1 MPEHRPPR
9 WADYLLEKFVN
20 PRFLEDIQGNL
31 EEIFLRRVQEAGPT
45 QARREYAWAAM
56 RHLTPY
62 FTKKSPR
69 PYPTVSN
76 LSPAMLHHYFT
87 YAWRHFAKNRQFT
100 FLNAVGLTT
109 GLICTLLIYLWITDE
124 RTFDKF
130 HDKDARLYQV
140 MVHEKGGDRLVTSEG
155 TGGILRV
162 FLPRDMPEVEMAVCT
177 TPPVWFQKFSLS
189 LGGRARGGRTV
200 SAAGNFVSSD
210 YFKAFSFPLIQG
222 NAQSVLT
229 DKNTVVIS
237 ERMASRLFG
246 SPEKAMNQLVEW
258 KWQAFSRQSQVTGVF
273 RDQPRNSSEQSE
285 LLIPLSAW
293 DDILPQ
299 GSMPNTATGPFHN
312 YLVLRP
318 GADAHLLEAKL
329 AGYAKKHFND
339 PNATLFIRKYSDK
352 YLYGTYENGV
362 QSGGRI
368 EYVKL
373 FGAIAVFILLI
384 ACINFMNLSTAK
396 ASVRVKEV
404 GVKKALGA
412 GRLTLVFQFLGESIL
427 MSFVT
432 LLIALGV
439 VWLILPYFNTLTNK
453 QLTLHF
459 GGQFI
464 AALAVILLLTGL
476 LSGSYPALYLSRFN
490 PALTLKG
497 KLLHGMG
504 ELWVRKGLVVFQFAV
519 SVIFIISVVVVY
531 KQIDYVQ
538 AKNPGYE
545 KDNIVYFEMEGRAA
559 TQTNAFLAGLKTVP
573 GVVNASSIQQK
584 IVLPAF
590 MPSAGVRWDGKNEK
604 DEIRFYKM
612 PVNYGLTETL
622 GIPMVAGRSFSK
634 DFGSD
639 STAVILNETAIRQMG
654 ITDPIGKQIMVDG
667 RKTRIV
673 GVARDFHFNSLHE
686 IIKPFI
692 FKLSPQETMLAT
704 VKIQAGEVPATVAR
718 IQAFYASFNPGYA
731 FDYDFLDR
739 DYQIQYASEKLV
751 AQLARYFA
759 VLAILISCLG
769 LFGLAAFTAERRR
782 KEIGVR
788 KVLGAT
794 TGSVVAMLSR
804 EFLVLVAV
812 AIAIGCPLAWWLTR
826 RWLDHFAYRATIGAG
841 IFAGAGLVTIVITLA
856 TISFQSVRAAL
867 TNPTQSLKS
876 E

>member
-1 MPEHRPPR
+1 MEMPQHRPPR
-9 WADYLLEKFVN
+9 WVDYLLEKFVH

-31 EEIFLRRVQEAGPT
+31 DEIFARRLREVSPAR
-45 QARREYAWAAM
+45 ARREYAWAAV

-62 FTKKSPR
+62 FTRKSPEK
-69 PYPTVSN
+69 YPTVSN
-76 LSPAMLHHYFT
+76 LSPAMLNHYFT

-109 GLICTLLIYLWITDE
+109 GLICTLFIYLWVADE
-124 RTFDKF
+124 LRFDKF

-162 FLPRDMPEVEMAVCT
+162 FLPRDMPEVEMAVST

-189 LGGRARGGRTV
+189 HDGRTV
-200 SAAGNFVSSD
+200 SAGGNFVSPD
-210 YFKAFSFPLIQG
+210 YFKAFSFPLTQG
-222 NAQSVLT
+222 NPESVLT
-229 DKNTVVIS
+229 DKNTVAIS
-237 ERMASRLFG
+237 EQMAIRLFG

-258 KWQAFSRQSQVTGVF
+258 KWQAFSRKCQVSGVF
-273 RDQPRNSSEQSE
+273 RDQPHNSSEQSE
-285 LLIPLSAW
+285 LLIPLAAW
-293 DDILPQ
+293 DEILPQ

-339 PNATLFIRKYSDK
+339 SNATLFIRKYSDG
-352 YLYGTYENGV
+352 YLYGKYENGV

-368 EYVKL
+368 EYVRL
-373 FGAIAVFILLI
+373 FSAIAVFILLI

-412 GRLTLVFQFLGESIL
+412 GRLTLIFQFLGESIL
-427 MSFVT
+427 MSFLT
-432 LLIALGV
+432 LLVALGI
-439 VWLILPYFNTLTNK
+439 VWLTLPYFNTITNK
-453 QLTLHF
+453 QLTLQF
-459 GGQFI
+459 GAGFT
-464 AALAVILLLTGL
+464 AALAAILLLTGL

-519 SVIFIISVVVVY
+519 SVIFIISVVVFY

-538 AKNPGYE
+538 SKNPGYE
-545 KDNIVYFEMEGRAA
+545 KEGIVYFEMEGRAA
-559 TQTNAFLAGLKTVP
+559 TQTEVFLERLRTIP
-573 GVVNASSIQQK
+573 GVLSSSSIQQK
-584 IVLPAF
+584 IILPASL
-590 MPSAGVRWDGKNEK
+590 PSAGVRWDGKNQK

-639 STAVILNETAIRQMG
+639 TTAVILNETAVRQMG
-654 ITDPIGKQIMVDG
+654 ITNPIGKEIMVDG
-667 RKTRIV
+667 GKSHIV
-673 GVARDFHFNSLHE
+673 GIARDFHFNSMHE
-686 IIKPFI
+686 AIKPFI
-692 FKLSPQETMLAT
+692 FKLSPQETMLAI
-704 VKIQAGEVPATVAR
+704 VKIQPDQLPATIAR

-739 DYQIQYASEKLV
+739 DYQVQYAAEKLV

-759 VLAILISCLG
+759 ALAILISCLG

-794 TGSVVAMLSR
+794 TGSVIAMLSR
-804 EFLVLVAV
+804 EFLLLVAL
-812 AIAIGCPLAWWLTR
+812 AIAVGCPLAWWLTQ
-826 RWLDHFAYRATIGAG
+826 RWLDHFAYHVTIGTD
-841 IFAGAGLVTIVITLA
+841 IFAAAGLATIVITLA

-867 TNPTQSLKS
+867 ANPTHSLKS

>member
-31 EEIFLRRVQEAGPT
+31 EEVFTRRVREVG
-45 QARREYAWAAM
+45 ARRARRGYAWGAI

-62 FTKKSPR
+62 FTRKSPEQ
-69 PYPTVSN
+69 YPTVSN
-76 LSPAMLHHYFT
+76 LSPAMLNHYLT

-109 GLICTLLIYLWITDE
+109 GLICTLLIYLWINDE
-124 RTFDKF
+124 LGFDKF

-140 MVHEKGGDRLVTSEG
+140 TVHEKGGGKLVTSEG
-155 TGGILRV
+155 TGGMLKEM
-162 FLPRDMPEVEMAVCT
+162 LAKDMPEVEMVVCT

-189 LGGRARGGRTV
+189 SGSGTSGRTV
-200 SAAGNFVSSD
+200 SAAGNFVSAD

-222 NAQSVLT
+222 NPHSVLSG
-229 DKNTVVIS
+229 KNTVAIS
-237 ERMASRLFG
+237 KQMAAKLFG
-246 SPEKAMNQLVEW
+246 SPEKAMNQVVEW
-258 KWQAFSRQSQVTGVF
+258 KWQAFSRKCQVTGIF
-273 RDQPRNSSEQSE
+273 DDQPHNSSEQSE

-293 DDILPQ
+293 DDMMPS
-299 GSMPNTATGPFHN
+299 GGVPNTATGPFHN
-312 YLVLRP
+312 YLVIRP

-329 AGYAKKHFND
+329 ADYAKKRFND
-339 PNATLFIRKYSDK
+339 PNATLSIRKYSDG
-352 YLYGTYENGV
+352 YLYGNYENGV

-368 EYVKL
+368 EYVRL

-412 GRLTLVFQFLGESIL
+412 GRATLVFQFLGESVL

-432 LLIALGV
+432 LVVALGV
-439 VWLILPYFNTLTNK
+439 VWLALPYFNTITNK

-459 GGQFI
+459 SGQFI
-464 AALAVILLLTGL
+464 LALGAILLFTGL
-476 LSGSYPALYLSRFN
+476 LAGSYPALYLSRSN

-531 KQIDYVQ
+531 RQIDYVQ
-538 AKNPGYE
+538 TKNPGYE

-559 TQTNAFLAGLKTVP
+559 TQMQAFLERLKTVP
-573 GVVNASSIQQK
+573 GVVNASSIQQR
-584 IVLPAF
+584 IILPTVL
-590 MPSAGVRWDGKNEK
+590 PSAGVRWDGKNEK

-622 GIPMVAGRSFSK
+622 GIRMVAGRSFSK

-639 STAVILNETAIRQMG
+639 SASVILNETAIREMG
-654 ITDPIGKQIMVDG
+654 ITDPIGKQIMIDG
-667 RKTRIV
+667 WKTQIV
-673 GVARDFHFNSLHE
+673 GVAQDFHFNSLHE
-686 IIKPFI
+686 TIKPFI
-692 FKLSPQETMLAT
+692 FRLSPQETMLAV
-704 VKIQAGEVPATVAR
+704 VKVQAGEVPATIAR
-718 IQAFYASFNPGYA
+718 MQALYASFNPGYA
-731 FDYDFLDR
+731 FDYEFLDR
-739 DYQIQYASEKLV
+739 DYQIQYASERLV

-788 KVLGAT
+788 KVLGAS

-812 AIAIGCPLAWWLTR
+812 AIALGCPLAWWLTQ
-826 RWLDHFAYRATIGAG
+826 RWLDGFAYRATIGAG
-841 IFAGAGLVTIVITLA
+841 IFVSAGLVTIVITLA
-856 TISFQSVRAAL
+856 TIGFQSVRAAL

>member
-31 EEIFLRRVQEAGPT
+31 EEIFLRRTREVGLAR
-45 QARREYAWAAM
+45 ARREYAWAAV

-62 FTKKSPR
+62 FTKKSPS

-76 LSPAMLHHYFT
+76 LSPAMLNHYLT
-87 YAWRHFAKNRQFT
+87 NALRHFAKNRQFT
-100 FLNAVGLTT
+100 FLNAAGLAT
-109 GLICTLLIYLWITDE
+109 GLICTLLIYLWVADE
-124 RTFDKF
+124 LAFDRF
-130 HDKDARLYQV
+130 HEKGARLYKV
-140 MVHEKGGDRLVTSEG
+140 MVHEKGGAKLVTSDG

-162 FLPRDMPEVEMAVCT
+162 MLPKDMPEVEMAVST
-177 TPPVWFQKFSLS
+177 TPPAWFQKFSLS
-189 LGGRARGGRTV
+189 ADGRTV
-200 SAAGNFVSSD
+200 SAAGNFVSAD

-222 NAQSVLT
+222 SAQSVLT
-229 DKNTVVIS
+229 DKNTVTIS
-237 ERMASRLFG
+237 EQMAVRLFG
-246 SPEKAMNQLVEW
+246 SAEKAMNQLVEW
-258 KWQAFSRQSQVTGVF
+258 KWQAFSRKCQVTGVF
-273 RDQPRNSSEQSE
+273 KDQPHNSSEQSE

-299 GSMPNTATGPFHN
+299 SSMPNTATGPFRN

-318 GADAHLLEAKL
+318 GTDAQLLEAKL
-329 AGYAKKHFND
+329 ADYAKKRFND
-339 PNATLFIRKYSDK
+339 PNATLFIQKYADS
-352 YLYGTYENGV
+352 YLYGQYENGS

-368 EYVKL
+368 EYVRL
-373 FGAIAVFILLI
+373 FIAIAVFILLI

-412 GRLTLVFQFLGESIL
+412 GRATLVFQFLGESIL
-427 MSFVT
+427 MSFMT
-432 LLIALGV
+432 LLMALGV
-439 VWLILPYFNTLTNK
+439 VWLALPYFNTITNK

-459 GGQFI
+459 SGQFI
-464 AALAVILLLTGL
+464 AALAAIMLLTGL
-476 LSGSYPALYLSRFN
+476 LAGSYPALYLSRFN

-497 KLLHGMG
+497 KLLHGMS

-538 AKNPGYE
+538 SKNPGYE
-545 KDNIVYFEMEGRAA
+545 KENIVYFEMEGRAA
-559 TQTNAFLAGLKTVP
+559 TQTEAFLARLKTLP

-590 MPSAGVRWDGKNEK
+590 LPSAGVRWDGKNGK

-622 GIPMVAGRSFSK
+622 GIRMVAGRSFSK

-639 STAVILNETAIRQMG
+639 TTAVILNETAIRQMG
-654 ITDPIGKQIMVDG
+654 ITDPIGKQIMIDG
-667 RKTRIV
+667 RKTHIV
-673 GVARDFHFNSLHE
+673 GVAQDFHFNSLHE
-686 IIKPFI
+686 TIKPFI
-692 FKLSPQETMLAT
+692 FKLSPKETMLAT
-704 VKIQAGEVPATVAR
+704 VKIEAGHVPATLAQ
-718 IQAFYASFNPGYA
+718 IQDFYASFNPGYA

-739 DYQIQYASEKLV
+739 DYQIQYASERLV

-759 VLAILISCLG
+759 ALAIWISCLG

-794 TGSVVAMLSR
+794 TGSVVTMLSR
-804 EFLVLVAV
+804 EFLVLVTI
-812 AIAIGCPLAWWLTR
+812 AIAVGCPLAWWLTQ
-826 RWLDHFAYRATIGAG
+826 RWLDHFAYRTTIGAG
-841 IFAGAGLVTIVITLA
+841 IFVGAGLATIIITLA

>member
-31 EEIFLRRVQEAGPT
+31 EEIFARRAREAGVT
-45 QARREYAWAAM
+45 RARREYAWAAM

-62 FTKKSPR
+62 FTRKSPR
-69 PYPTVSN
+69 QHPTVSN
-76 LSPAMLHHYFT
+76 LSPAMLNHYLT

-109 GLICTLLIYLWITDE
+109 GLVCTLFIYLWITDE
-124 RTFDKF
+124 LAFDKF
-130 HDKDARLYQV
+130 HEKDARLYQV

-155 TGGILRV
+155 TGGILREM
-162 FLPRDMPEVEMAVCT
+162 LPKDMPEVEMAVCT
-177 TPPVWFQKFSLS
+177 TPPVWFQKFSLTRP
-189 LGGRARGGRTV
+189 GHDRTV

-210 YFKAFSFPLIQG
+210 YFKAFSFPLVQG
-222 NAQSVLT
+222 NPQSVLT

-237 ERMASRLFG
+237 AKMATRLFG

-258 KWQAFSRQSQVTGVF
+258 KWQAFSRKCQVTGVF
-273 RDQPRNSSEQSE
+273 RDQSGNSGEQSE
-285 LLIPLSAW
+285 LLIPLGAW
-293 DDILPQ
+293 DEMLPQ
-299 GSMPNTATGPFHN
+299 GSMPRTATGPFHN

-318 GADAHLLEAKL
+318 GADAALLEAKL
-329 AGYAKKHFND
+329 ADYAKKHFND
-339 PNATLFIRKYSDK
+339 ANATLFIRKYSDG
-352 YLYGTYENGV
+352 YLYGNYENGV

-368 EYVKL
+368 EYVRL

-412 GRLTLVFQFLGESIL
+412 GRATLVFQFLGESIL

-432 LLIALGV
+432 LIIALGV
-439 VWLILPYFNTLTNK
+439 VWLTLPYFNTITHK

-459 GGQFI
+459 SGQFI
-464 AALAVILLLTGL
+464 GALAAILLLTGL
-476 LSGSYPALYLSRFN
+476 LAGSYPALYLSRFN

-531 KQIDYVQ
+531 RQIDYVR

-559 TQTNAFLAGLKTVP
+559 TQTEAFLARLKTLP

-584 IVLPAF
+584 IILPAVLP
-590 MPSAGVRWDGKNEK
+590 SSGVRWDGKNEK
-604 DEIRFYKM
+604 DEIRFYRM

-622 GIPMVAGRSFSK
+622 GIRMVSGRSFSK

-639 STAVILNETAIRQMG
+639 TASVILNETAIRQMG
-654 ITDPIGKQIMVDG
+654 ITDPIGKQIMIDG
-667 RKTRIV
+667 QASNIV
-673 GVARDFHFNSLHE
+673 GVAQDFHFNSLHE
-686 IIKPFI
+686 AIKPFI
-692 FKLSPQETMLAT
+692 FKLSPQETMLAI
-704 VKIQAGEVPATVAR
+704 VKIQEGQVPAALAN

-731 FDYDFLDR
+731 FDYEFLDR
-739 DYQIQYASEKLV
+739 DYQVQYASEQFV

-804 EFLVLVAV
+804 EFLVLVAA
-812 AIAIGCPLAWWLTR
+812 AIAVGCPLAWWLTQ
-826 RWLDHFAYRATIGAG
+826 RWLDHFAYRTTIGAG
-841 IFAGAGLVTIVITLA
+841 IFVGAGLATIVITLA
-856 TISFQSVRAAL
+856 TISLQSVRAAL

>member
-31 EEIFLRRVQEAGPT
+31 EEIFLRRVREAGVT
-45 QARREYAWAAM
+45 RARCEYAWAAV

-62 FTKKSPR
+62 FTKISPR
-69 PYPTVSN
+69 QYPTVSN
-76 LSPAMLHHYFT
+76 LSPAMLSHYLT
-87 YAWRHFAKNRQFT
+87 HAWRHFAKNRQFT

-109 GLICTLLIYLWITDE
+109 GLVCTLFIYLWITDE
-124 RTFDKF
+124 LHFDKF

-140 MVHEKGGDRLVTSEG
+140 IVHEKGGDKVVTSEG
-155 TGGILRV
+155 TGGVLRE

-189 LGGRARGGRTV
+189 RSGQTV
-200 SAAGNFVSSD
+200 SAAGNFVSPA

-222 NAQSVLT
+222 NSQSVLT
-229 DKNTVVIS
+229 DKNTVTIS
-237 ERMASRLFG
+237 EQMAVRLFG

-258 KWQAFSRQSQVTGVF
+258 KWQAFSRKSQVTGVF
-273 RDQPRNSSEQSE
+273 RDQPHNSSEQLE

-312 YLVLRP
+312 FLVLRP
-318 GADAHLLEAKL
+318 GADVHLLEEKL
-329 AGYAKKHFND
+329 AGYAKKRFND
-339 PNATLFIRKYSDK
+339 SNATLAIRKYSDA
-352 YLYGTYENGV
+352 YLYGKYENGV

-368 EYVKL
+368 EYVRL

-412 GRLTLVFQFLGESIL
+412 GRTALIFQFLGESIL

-432 LLIALGV
+432 LIVALGI
-439 VWLILPYFNTLTNK
+439 VWLTLPYFNTLTNK

-459 GGQFI
+459 SGQFL
-464 AALAVILLLTGL
+464 AALAIILLLTGL

-497 KLLHGMG
+497 RLLHGMG

-519 SVIFIISVVVVY
+519 SVIFIISVIVVY
-531 KQIDYVQ
+531 RQIDYVQ

-559 TQTNAFLAGLKTVP
+559 TQTEAFLARLKTLP

-590 MPSAGVRWDGKNEK
+590 LPSAGVRWDGKNQK

-622 GIPMVAGRSFSK
+622 GIRMVAGRSFSK

-639 STAVILNETAIRQMG
+639 SAAVILNETAVRQMG
-654 ITDPIGKQIMVDG
+654 IANPIGKQIMVDG
-667 RKTRIV
+667 WKVNIV
-673 GVARDFHFNSLHE
+673 GVAQDFHFNSLHE
-686 IIKPFI
+686 AIKPFI
-692 FKLSPQETMLAT
+692 FRLSPQETMLAT
-704 VKIQAGEVPATVAR
+704 VKIQAGQVPATIAR
-718 IQAFYASFNPGYA
+718 IQAFYASFNPGFA

-739 DYQIQYASEKLV
+739 DYQVQYASEKLV
-751 AQLARYFA
+751 AQLAKYSPFSRY
-759 VLAILISCLG
+759 
-769 LFGLAAFTAERRR
+769 
-782 KEIGVR
+782 
-788 KVLGAT
+788 
-794 TGSVVAMLSR
+794 
-804 EFLVLVAV
+804 
-812 AIAIGCPLAWWLTR
+812 
-826 RWLDHFAYRATIGAG
+826 
-841 IFAGAGLVTIVITLA
+841 
-856 TISFQSVRAAL
+856 
-867 TNPTQSLKS
+867 
-876 E
+876 

>member
-31 EEIFLRRVQEAGPT
+31 EEVFLRRVREAGV
-45 QARREYAWAAM
+45 ARARCEYAWAAV

-62 FTKKSPR
+62 FTKKSPEQ
-69 PYPTVSN
+69 YPTVSN
-76 LSPAMLHHYFT
+76 LSPAMLNHYLT

-100 FLNAVGLTT
+100 FLNAIGLTT

-124 RTFDKF
+124 LGFDKF
-130 HDKDARLYQV
+130 HEKDTRLYKV
-140 MVHEKGGDRLVTSEG
+140 MVHEKGGDKLVTSEG
-155 TGGILRV
+155 TGGILRK
-162 FLPRDMPEVEMAVCT
+162 FLPRDMPEVEMAVST

-189 LGGRARGGRTV
+189 HNGRTV
-200 SAAGNFVSSD
+200 SAAGNFVSPD

-229 DKNTVVIS
+229 DKNTVTIS
-237 ERMASRLFG
+237 EQMAIRLFG
-246 SPEKAMNQLVEW
+246 TPEKAMNQLVEW
-258 KWQAFSRQSQVTGVF
+258 KWQTFSRKCQVTGVF
-273 RDQPRNSSEQSE
+273 RDQPHNSSEQSE

-318 GADAHLLEAKL
+318 GADAHLLEKKL
-329 AGYAKKHFND
+329 AGYAKKRFND
-339 PNATLFIRKYSDK
+339 PNATLFIQKYSDG
-352 YLYGTYENGV
+352 YLYAQYENGV

-368 EYVKL
+368 EYVRL

-412 GRLTLVFQFLGESIL
+412 GRAALVFQFLGESIL
-427 MSFVT
+427 MSFLT
-432 LLIALGV
+432 LLVALGV
-439 VWLILPYFNTLTNK
+439 VWLTLPYFNTITNK

-459 GGQFI
+459 SGQFI

-476 LSGSYPALYLSRFN
+476 LAGSYPALYLSRFN

-531 KQIDYVQ
+531 RQIDYVQ
-538 AKNPGYE
+538 SKNPGYE

-559 TQTNAFLAGLKTVP
+559 TQTEAFLARLKTLP

-584 IVLPAF
+584 IILPAF
-590 MPSAGVRWDGKNEK
+590 LPSAGVRWDGKNQK

-622 GIPMVAGRSFSK
+622 GIQMVAGRSFSK

-639 STAVILNETAIRQMG
+639 TAAVILNETAIRQMG
-654 ITDPIGKQIMVDG
+654 IADPIGKQIMIDG
-667 RKTRIV
+667 QKSNIV
-673 GVARDFHFNSLHE
+673 GVAQDFHFNSLHE
-686 IIKPFI
+686 AIKPFI
-692 FKLSPQETMLAT
+692 FRLSPQETMLAT
-704 VKIQAGEVPATVAR
+704 VKIQAGQVPATIAH

-759 VLAILISCLG
+759 ALAILISCLG

-804 EFLVLVAV
+804 EFLMLVAV
-812 AIAIGCPLAWWLTR
+812 AIIIGCPLAWWLTQ
-826 RWLDHFAYRATIGAG
+826 RWLDHFAYRAAIGAG
-841 IFAGAGLVTIVITLA
+841 IFVGAGLATIVITLA

>member
-31 EEIFLRRVQEAGPT
+31 EEVFARRIREAGGGR
-45 QARREYAWAAM
+45 ARREYAWAAM
-56 RHLTPY
+56 KHLTPY
-62 FTKKSPR
+62 FTKRSPEQ
-69 PYPTVSN
+69 YPTVSN
-76 LSPAMLHHYFT
+76 LNPAMLNHYLT
-87 YAWRHFAKNRQFT
+87 HAWRHFAKNRQFT
-100 FLNAVGLTT
+100 VLNAVGLAT
-109 GLICTLLIYLWITDE
+109 GLICTLLIYLWVSDE
-124 RTFDKF
+124 LHFDKF
-130 HDKDARLYQV
+130 HDKDSRLYQV
-140 MVHEKGGDRLVTSEG
+140 MIHEKGGDKLVTSEG
-155 TGGILRV
+155 TGGILKE
-162 FLPRDMPEVEMAVCT
+162 FLTRDMPEIEVAVST
-177 TPPVWFQKFSLS
+177 TPASWFQKFSLS
-189 LGGRARGGRTV
+189 QNGRTV

-222 NAQSVLT
+222 NPQSVLT
-229 DKNTVVIS
+229 DKNTVAIS
-237 ERMASRLFG
+237 EQMAIRLFG
-246 SPEKAMNQLVEW
+246 SPVKALNQLVEW
-258 KWQAFSRQSQVTGVF
+258 KWQAFSRKCLVTGVF

-293 DDILPQ
+293 DDMLPQ
-299 GSMPNTATGPFHN
+299 AGMPNTASGPFHN

-318 GADAHLLEAKL
+318 GADVHLLEQKL
-329 AGYAKKHFND
+329 AGYAKKHFKDANSK
-339 PNATLFIRKYSDK
+339 LFIRKYSDG
-352 YLYGTYENGV
+352 YLYGKYENGV

-373 FGAIAVFILLI
+373 FSAIAIFILLI

-427 MSFVT
+427 MSFST

-439 VWLILPYFNTLTNK
+439 VWLTLPYFNTLTNK

-459 GGQFI
+459 DGPF
-464 AALAVILLLTGL
+464 LASLGIMMLLTGL
-476 LSGSYPALYLSRFN
+476 LAGSYPALYLSRFN

-497 KLLHGMG
+497 KLLHGIG

-519 SVIFIISVVVVY
+519 SVVFIISVVVVY
-531 KQIDYVQ
+531 RQIDYVQ
-538 AKNPGYE
+538 TKNPGYE
-545 KDNIVYFEMEGRAA
+545 KDNVVYFEMEGRAA
-559 TQTNAFLAGLKTVP
+559 TQTEAFLQKLKTLP

-590 MPSAGVRWDGKNEK
+590 LPSTGVRWDGKNAK

-622 GIPMVAGRSFSK
+622 GIRMIAGRSFSK

-639 STAVILNETAIRQMG
+639 SAAVILNETAVRQMG
-654 ITDPIGKQIMVDG
+654 IASPIGKQITIDG
-667 RKTRIV
+667 WKCNIV
-673 GVARDFHFNSLHE
+673 GVAQNFHFNSLHE
-686 IIKPFI
+686 TIKPFI
-692 FKLSPQETMLAT
+692 FRLSPQETMLAV
-704 VKIQAGEVPATVAR
+704 VKIQAGQVPATMAR
-718 IQAFYASFNPGYA
+718 MQAFYASYNPGYA
-731 FDYDFLDR
+731 FDYAFLDR
-739 DYQIQYASEKLV
+739 DYQIQYASEQLV

-759 VLAILISCLG
+759 GLAILISCLG

-812 AIAIGCPLAWWLTR
+812 AIAVGCPLAWWLTQ
-826 RWLDHFAYRATIGAG
+826 RWLGQFAYHIKAGIG
-841 IFAGAGLVTIVITLA
+841 IFAGAALAMMVITLA
-856 TISFQSVRAAL
+856 TISFQSIRAAL

>member
-31 EEIFLRRVQEAGPT
+31 DEIFARRVREAGP
-45 QARREYAWAAM
+45 ARAKREYAWAAM

-62 FTKKSPR
+62 FTRKTPER
-69 PYPTVSN
+69 YPTVSN
-76 LSPAMLHHYFT
+76 LSPAMLNHYYT

-100 FLNAVGLTT
+100 FLNVIGLTT
-109 GLICTLLIYLWITDE
+109 GLICTLLIYLWVADE
-124 RTFDKF
+124 LRFDKF

-140 MVHEKGGDRLVTSEG
+140 MVHEQGGGKLVTSEG
-155 TGGILRV
+155 TGGILRE
-162 FLPRDMPEVEMAVCT
+162 FLPRDMPEVEMAVST

-189 LGGRARGGRTV
+189 REGRAASGRTV

-222 NAQSVLT
+222 NAESVLT
-229 DKNTVVIS
+229 DKNTVAIS
-237 ERMASRLFG
+237 EQMATRLFG
-246 SPEKAMNQLVEW
+246 SPEKAINQLVEW
-258 KWQAFSRQSQVTGVF
+258 KWQAFSRKCQVTGVF
-273 RDQPRNSSEQSE
+273 RDQPHNSSEQSE

-339 PNATLFIRKYSDK
+339 RNATLFIRKYSDG
-352 YLYGTYENGV
+352 YLYDKYENGA

-368 EYVKL
+368 EYVRL

-412 GRLTLVFQFLGESIL
+412 GRLTLIFQFLGESVL

-439 VWLILPYFNTLTNK
+439 VWFTLPYFNTITGK

-459 GGQFI
+459 GAQFT
-464 AALAVILLLTGL
+464 AALAAILLLTGL

-497 KLLHGMG
+497 KMLHGMG

-538 AKNPGYE
+538 SKNPGYE
-545 KDNIVYFEMEGRAA
+545 KDGIVYFEMEGRAA
-559 TQTNAFLAGLKTVP
+559 TQTSTFLEGLKAVP
-573 GVVNASSIQQK
+573 GVVSASSIQQK
-584 IVLPAF
+584 IILPASL
-590 MPSAGVRWDGKNEK
+590 PSAGVRWDGKNEK

-639 STAVILNETAIRQMG
+639 TAAVILNETAVRQMG
-654 ITDPIGKQIMVDG
+654 ITDPIGKEIIVDG
-667 RKTRIV
+667 GKSRIV
-673 GVARDFHFNSLHE
+673 GVAQDFHFNSLHE
-686 IIKPFI
+686 AIKPFI
-692 FKLSPQETMLAT
+692 FRLSPQETMLAV
-704 VKIQAGEVPATVAR
+704 VKIQAGQTPATIAR
-718 IQAFYASFNPGYA
+718 IQAFYSGFNPGYA

-759 VLAILISCLG
+759 FLAILISCLG

-804 EFLVLVAV
+804 EFLMLVAIS
-812 AIAIGCPLAWWLTR
+812 IAIGCPLAWWLTE
-826 RWLDHFAYRATIGAG
+826 RWLDNFAYHVTIGTG
-841 IFAGAGLVTIVITLA
+841 IFAGAGLATIVITLA

-867 TNPTQSLKS
+867 ANPTQSLKS

>member
-31 EEIFLRRVQEAGPT
+31 EEIFKRRVREVGVAR
-45 QARREYAWAAM
+45 ARRAYAWAAV

-62 FTKKSPR
+62 FTKKSPSQ
-69 PYPTVSN
+69 YPTVSN
-76 LSPAMLHHYFT
+76 LSPAMLNQYLT

-109 GLICTLLIYLWITDE
+109 GLICTLFIYLWINDE
-124 RTFDKF
+124 MLFDQF
-130 HDKDARLYQV
+130 HEKDARLYQV
-140 MVHEKGGDRLVTSEG
+140 MVHEKGGGKLVTSEG
-155 TGGILRV
+155 TGGILRAL
-162 FLPRDMPEVEMAVCT
+162 LPRDMPEVEMAVCT
-177 TPPVWFQKFSLS
+177 TPPVWFQKFSLTRP
-189 LGGRARGGRTV
+189 GIANEGRTV

-222 NAQSVLT
+222 NAQSALAG
-229 DKNTVVIS
+229 KNTVAIS
-237 ERMASRLFG
+237 AQMATRLFG

-258 KWQAFSRQSQVTGVF
+258 KWQAFSRKCLVTGVF
-273 RDQPRNSSEQSE
+273 QDQPHHSSEQSE

-299 GSMPNTATGPFHN
+299 GSMPNTTTGPFHN

-318 GADAHLLEAKL
+318 GADAQLLEAKL
-329 AGYAKKHFND
+329 ADYAKKRFND
-339 PNATLFIRKYSDK
+339 PNATLFIRKYSDG
-352 YLYGTYENGV
+352 YLYGNYENGI

-368 EYVKL
+368 EYVRL

-412 GRLTLVFQFLGESIL
+412 GRTTLVFQFLGESIL
-427 MSFVT
+427 MSFLT
-432 LLIALGV
+432 LLLALGV
-439 VWLILPYFNTLTNK
+439 VWLTLPYFNAITNK

-459 GGQFI
+459 SGQFV
-464 AALAVILLLTGL
+464 AALAAILLLTGL
-476 LSGSYPALYLSRFN
+476 IAGSYPALYLSRFN

-531 KQIDYVQ
+531 RQIDYVQ
-538 AKNPGYE
+538 TKNQGYE

-559 TQTNAFLAGLKTVP
+559 SQTEAFLARLKALP
-573 GVVNASSIQQK
+573 GVENASSIQQK
-584 IVLPAF
+584 IILPTF

-604 DEIRFYKM
+604 DEVRFYKM

-622 GIPMVAGRSFSK
+622 GIRMTAGRSFSK

-639 STAVILNETAIRQMG
+639 STAVILNETAVRQMD
-654 ITDPIGKQIMVDG
+654 IADPIGKQITIDG
-667 RKTRIV
+667 FKVNIV
-673 GVARDFHFNSLHE
+673 GVAQDFHFNSLHE
-686 IIKPFI
+686 AIKPFI
-692 FKLSPQETMLAT
+692 FRLSPQETMLAT
-704 VKIQAGEVPATVAR
+704 VKIQPGQVPATIAR
-718 IQAFYASFNPGYA
+718 MQAFYASFNPGYA
-731 FDYDFLDR
+731 FDYEFLDR
-739 DYQIQYASEKLV
+739 DYQIQYASEQLV

-804 EFLVLVAV
+804 EFLALVMI
-812 AIAIGCPLAWWLTR
+812 AIAIGCPLAWWLTQ

-841 IFAGAGLVTIVITLA
+841 IYVAAGLATIIITLA

>member
-31 EEIFLRRVQEAGPT
+31 EEVFLRRAREVGVAR
-45 QARREYAWAAM
+45 ARREYAWAAV

-62 FTKKSPR
+62 FTKKSPS

-76 LSPAMLHHYFT
+76 LSPAMLNHYLT

-109 GLICTLLIYLWITDE
+109 GLICTLLIYLWVADE
-124 RTFDKF
+124 LGFDRF
-130 HDKDARLYQV
+130 HEKDARLYKV

-155 TGGILRV
+155 TGGILREL
-162 FLPRDMPEVEMAVCT
+162 LPQDMPEVEMAVCT

-189 LGGRARGGRTV
+189 HDRHTV
-200 SAAGNFVSSD
+200 SAAGNFVSRD
-210 YFKAFSFPLIQG
+210 YFEAFSFPLIQG
-222 NAQSVLT
+222 NVQSVLA
-229 DKNTVVIS
+229 DKNTVAIS
-237 ERMASRLFG
+237 EQMAIRLFG
-246 SPEKAMNQLVEW
+246 SAENAMNQLVEW
-258 KWQAFSRQSQVTGVF
+258 KWQAFSRKCQVAGVF
-273 RDQPRNSSEQSE
+273 KDQPHNSSEQSE

-312 YLVLRP
+312 FLVLKP

-329 AGYAKKHFND
+329 ADYAKKRFND
-339 PNATLFIRKYSDK
+339 PNATLFIQKYADS
-352 YLYGTYENGV
+352 YLYGQYENGV

-368 EYVKL
+368 EYVRL
-373 FGAIAVFILLI
+373 FSAIAVFILLI

-412 GRLTLVFQFLGESIL
+412 GRATLVFQFLGESIL

-432 LLIALGV
+432 LAIALGV
-439 VWLILPYFNTLTNK
+439 VWVALPYFNTITNK

-459 GGQFI
+459 GGQFT
-464 AALAVILLLTGL
+464 AALVAIVLLTGL
-476 LSGSYPALYLSRFN
+476 LAGSYPALYLSRFN

-497 KLLHGMG
+497 KLLHGMS

-531 KQIDYVQ
+531 RQIDYVR

-559 TQTNAFLAGLKTVP
+559 TQTEAFLARLKTLP

-584 IVLPAF
+584 IILPAF
-590 MPSAGVRWDGKNEK
+590 LPSAGVRWDGKNQQ

-622 GIPMVAGRSFSK
+622 GIRMVTGRSFSK

-639 STAVILNETAIRQMG
+639 TTAVILNETAIRQMG
-654 ITDPIGKQIMVDG
+654 ITEPVGKQIMIDG
-667 RKTRIV
+667 FKANIV
-673 GVARDFHFNSLHE
+673 GVAQDFHFNSLHE
-686 IIKPFI
+686 AIKPFI
-692 FKLSPQETMLAT
+692 FRLSPRETMLAT
-704 VKIQAGEVPATVAR
+704 VKIEAGQVPETIAR
-718 IQAFYASFNPGYA
+718 IQAFYGSFNPGYA
-731 FDYDFLDR
+731 FDYEFLDR
-739 DYQIQYASEKLV
+739 DYQVQYASEQLV
-751 AQLARYFA
+751 AQLAKYFA

-794 TGSVVAMLSR
+794 TGSVVSMLSR
-804 EFLVLVAV
+804 EFLVLVTV
-812 AIAIGCPLAWWLTR
+812 AIAIGCPLAWWLTH
-826 RWLDHFAYRATIGAG
+826 RWLDHFAYRVTIGAG
-841 IFAGAGLVTIVITLA
+841 IFIGAGLATMLITLA